1 MSKRSYR
8 HMSAE
13 ERETLSLGLAH
24 GHSLRTMASGVGARP
39 QHREPRV
46 GPQHDAGPTLSCLH
60 GTHVAAARAC
70 QPRRPRKLLDPWL
83 WQYVR
88 THLAQGCSPEQIA
101 GRLRRAYPDD
111 MGKQLS
117 AETIYV
123 GLYVLPRGTLRSEL
137 LAALRQARKARR
149 PRARGTDRRGQI
161 PHMTP
166 IAERPAEVATR
177 TVPGHWEGDLIKG
190 ARNGSAVGTLVERT
204 TRLVILARMEGT
216 DARSARE
223 GFTKKLRH
231 VPALLRKTLTYD
243 RGKEMAEHERLAQRL
258 AIRIFFADPYSPW
271 QRGTNENTNG
281 LLRQYLPKGTDLS
294 GYTQRELNAIAHR
307 LNTRPENVST
317 LPRPWKSMRNC
328 AIIHPLHLELETAL
342 HNNPVP
348 HLVD

>member
-1 MSKRSYR
+1 MPKQCYT
-8 HMSAE
+8 HMSIE
-13 ERETLSLGLAH
+13 ERETLSLGLAQ
-24 GHSLRTMASGVGARP
+24 GYSLRTMARVLGRAPSTVSRESARNARGHP
-39 QHREPRV
+39 YRACTAQS
-46 GPQHDAGPTLSCLH
+46 L
-60 GTHVAAARAC
+60 AAARAR

-88 THLAQGCSPEQIA
+88 THLGQGCSPEQIA
-101 GRLRRAYPDD
+101 GRLRREYPDE
-111 MGKQLS
+111 MRTHLS

-123 GLYVLPRGTLRSEL
+123 ALYVLPRGALRSEL

-149 PRARGTDRRGQI
+149 PRSRGTDRRGQL
-161 PHMTP
+161 PNMTP
-166 IAERPAEVATR
+166 IAARPAEVASR

-216 DARSARE
+216 DAVRARE
-223 GFTKKLRH
+223 GFTRKLRY
-231 VPALLRKTLTYD
+231 VPAPLRKTLTYD

-258 AIRIFFADPYSPW
+258 AIQVFFADPHSPW

-307 LNTRPENVST
+307 LNTRPRKCLNFAT
-317 LPRPWKSMRNC
+317 
-328 AIIHPLHLELETAL
+328 PLEVFTQLRHDSPVAL
-342 HNNPVP
+342 GT
-348 HLVD
+348 

>member
-1 MSKRSYR
+1 MTKRCYT
-8 HMSAE
+8 HLSAE
-13 ERETLSLGLAH
+13 DRETLSLGLTQ
-24 GHSLRTMASGVGARP
+24 GESLRALARVVGRASSTLCREYARNTTRGRP
-39 QHREPRV
+39 Y
-46 GPQHDAGPTLSCLH
+46 
-60 GTHVAAARAC
+60 RAC
-70 QPRRPRKLLDPWL
+70 TAQSQAAIRARQPRRSRKLLDPWL

-88 THLAQGCSPEQIA
+88 THLGQGCSPEQIA
-101 GRLRRAYPDD
+101 GRLQRAYPDD

-117 AETIYV
+117 TETLYAA
-123 GLYVLPRGTLRSEL
+123 LYVLPRGTLHSEV
-137 LAALRQARKARR
+137 LAARRQARKARR

-161 PHMTP
+161 PNMTP
-166 IAERPAEVATR
+166 IATRPAEVATR

-216 DARSARE
+216 DARSARQ

-243 RGKEMAEHERLAQRL
+243 RGKEMAEHERLAERL
-258 AIRIFFADPYSPW
+258 AIQVFFADPYSPW

-307 LNTRPENVST
+307 LNTRPRKCLDFAT
-317 LPRPWKSMRNC
+317 
-328 AIIHPLHLELETAL
+328 PLEVYAQLRHHSPGAL
-342 HNNPVP
+342 GT
-348 HLVD
+348 

>member
-1 MSKRSYR
+1 
-8 HMSAE
+8 MSAE

-24 GHSLRTMASGVGARP
+24 GHSLRAMATVLGRAPSTVSRESARNTTRGRP
-39 QHREPRV
+39 YRACTAQ
-46 GPQHDAGPTLSCLH
+46 TL
-60 GTHVAAARAC
+60 AAARAR

-88 THLAQGCSPEQIA
+88 THLAEGCSPEQIA

-111 MGKQLS
+111 MRKQLS

-161 PHMTP
+161 PNMTP

-204 TRLVILARMEGT
+204 TRLVILAKMNGT
-216 DARSARE
+216 DATSARAGLHQE
-223 GFTKKLRH
+223 T
-231 VPALLRKTLTYD
+231 PACAR
-243 RGKEMAEHERLAQRL
+243 AAAQN
-258 AIRIFFADPYSPW
+258 P
-271 QRGTNENTNG
+271 
-281 LLRQYLPKGTDLS
+281 DL
-294 GYTQRELNAIAHR
+294 
-307 LNTRPENVST
+307 
-317 LPRPWKSMRNC
+317 
-328 AIIHPLHLELETAL
+328 
-342 HNNPVP
+342 
-348 HLVD
+348 